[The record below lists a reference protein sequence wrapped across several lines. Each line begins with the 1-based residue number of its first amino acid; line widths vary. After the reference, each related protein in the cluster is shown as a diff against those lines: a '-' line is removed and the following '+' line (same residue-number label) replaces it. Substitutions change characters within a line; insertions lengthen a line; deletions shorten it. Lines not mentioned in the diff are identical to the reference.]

1 MTQDQIIAYLIAE
14 TAIQA
19 NQTSQN
25 LYKLK
30 SRSDP
35 RASSLVIGMVGTGI
49 LGGILGFVI
58 LTDMPTLVRH
68 IAAALTNRHKLLYRN
83 NKKK

>member
-1 MTQDQIIAYLIAE
+1 MTQDQIIAYLIKE

-19 NQTSQN
+19 NETSLS

-35 RASSLVIGMVGTGI
+35 RASSFVIGLVGIGI
-49 LGGILGFVI
+49 MGGVFGTLILADI
-58 LTDMPTLVRH
+58 PTLVKH
-68 IAAALTNRHKLLYRN
+68 IYAALTNRHELLYRHRA
-83 NKKK
+83 

>member
-14 TAIQA
+14 TAIKA
-19 NQTSQN
+19 NETSLS

-35 RASSLVIGMVGTGI
+35 RASSYVIGLVGMGIISGI
-49 LGGILGFVI
+49 LGIVI
-58 LTDMPTLVRH
+58 LSDIPTLIKH
-68 IAAALTNRHKLLYRN
+68 FIAAVTCRHELLYRN
-83 NKKK
+83 RV

>member
-49 LGGILGFVI
+49 ISGIFGVVF
-58 LTDMPTLVRH
+58 LTDIPALVRH
-68 IAAALTNRHKLLYRN
+68 FYAAITRRHELLYRR
-83 NKKK
+83 